1 MQNQVTLTSFTA
13 HNNDL
18 NKEPKVSKIL
28 SSVFWNMAA
37 WATLAPNFVHSEWN
51 RGNYDDD
58 DGSYNPD
65 DNKLESNDNVG
76 REIDCNAR
84 KARALDNHAAADD
97 DDD

>member
-1 MQNQVTLTSFTA
+1 MQNQVILTSLTA

-37 WATLAPNFVHSEWN
+37 RATLTPISVHSEWN
-51 RGNYDDD
+51 RDNYDYD
-58 DGSYNPD
+58 DGSYNAD

-76 REIDCNAR
+76 RWNW
-84 KARALDNHAAADD
+84 L
-97 DDD
+97 